1 MADHLITPKTLAKLR
16 SDSSLSRTQAGYD
29 AGTAQSECSESSESS
44 ESVDGS
50 DPDSPTLGSSA
61 SLGSPGPSVVDE
73 AELPPIL
80 PGFVLSAGSRSSLV
94 EYGKRKGLK
103 KQRPRSQLSAGNRLS
118 QVL

>member
-16 SDSSLSRTQAGYD
+16 SDSSLSRTQPGYD
-29 AGTAQSECSESSESS
+29 AGTGQSECSES
-44 ESVDGS
+44 VDGS
-50 DPDSPTLGSSA
+50 VPDSPTLGSSA

-103 KQRPRSQLSAGNRLS
+103 QQRPRSQLSAGNRLS